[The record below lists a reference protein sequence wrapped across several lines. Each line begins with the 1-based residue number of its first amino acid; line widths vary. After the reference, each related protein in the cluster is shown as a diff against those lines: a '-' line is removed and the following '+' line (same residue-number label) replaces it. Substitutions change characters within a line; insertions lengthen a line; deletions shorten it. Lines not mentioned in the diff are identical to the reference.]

1 MAFWPHNVHKSEGIP
16 KQLNLFTLP
25 PVQSAV
31 EKSYF
36 VDCRPVSQISDGSPI
51 EFNIANQGSD
61 YIDLQRSRLYIKGKI
76 VAGDGTTIDAAK
88 EVGPINFLHQTLF
101 DQIDVRYNGKLI
113 TSSDGNFGYKA
124 YLQTLLNSSTEKIK
138 SFQQMGL
145 FYEETNV
152 FDTDPVGGSNPG
164 MSARFAVTK
173 GSKVFEMT
181 GPILQDC
188 FQADRYLIN
197 NVDISV
203 KLYRNRPIFY
213 LKSTEAKPDFKFEIL
228 DIYFRVCKISLNPAV
243 FIAQEKEIENIPA
256 LYPYRRT
263 ECRVANVNTGQTSF
277 HWDAIFQN
285 HLPLKVAIAFVN
297 SSGYTGDWIKNPFRF
312 EAAGVGEI
320 ALLVDGVSIP
330 MAPMKLA
337 YDSKQYV
344 QAYANLFDGSGKWT
358 DNSGLYITKEKFTD
372 GHAIYLFTLETP
384 FDEDS
389 LSLMK
394 NGNLRLEVNFSSALT
409 TNYTCIAYAEFQQ
422 IIQIDKSRTITLN

>member
-1 MAFWPHNVHKSEGIP
+1 MTFWPHNVHKSEGIP

-31 EKSYF
+31 EKVILS
-36 VDCRPVSQISDGSPI
+36 
-51 EFNIANQGSD
+51 IAAQYHKFRMGSD
-61 YIDLQRSRLYIKGKI
+61 YIDLQRSWLYIKGKI

-101 DQIDVRYNGKLI
+101 DQIDVRNNGKII

-124 YLQTLLNSSTEKIK
+124 YLQTLLNSSTEKIE

-152 FDTDPVGGSNPG
+152 FDADLVGGSNPG
-164 MSARFAVTK
+164 MTARFAVTK

-188 FQADRYLIN
+188 FQTDRYLIN

-203 KLYRNRPIFY
+203 KLYKNRPFFF
-213 LKSTEAKPDFKFEIL
+213 LKSTESKPDFKFETV

-243 FIAQEKEIENIPA
+243 FIAQEKESENISA
-256 LYPYRRT
+256 LYPYRRI

-285 HLPLKVAIAFVN
+285 LLPLKVAISFVN
-297 SSGYTGDWIKNPFRF
+297 SSAYMGDWIRNPFRF
-312 EAAGVGEI
+312 EAAGVSEI
-320 ALLVDGVSIP
+320 ALLVDGVSTP
-330 MAPMKLA
+330 MAPLKLA
-337 YDSKQYV
+337 
-344 QAYANLFDGSGKWT
+344 
-358 DNSGLYITKEKFTD
+358 
-372 GHAIYLFTLETP
+372 
-384 FDEDS
+384 
-389 LSLMK
+389 
-394 NGNLRLEVNFSSALT
+394 
-409 TNYTCIAYAEFQQ
+409 
-422 IIQIDKSRTITLN
+422 